1 MADPVGVRREYEV
14 SVGSVRA
21 GGGRGHPRPHH
32 PLPSLPQHFKQHEL
46 LSQEQCVNLLED
58 DGEHMVELGHPAVG
72 PIQV

>member
-1 MADPVGVRREYEV
+1 MADPVGVRREYE
-14 SVGSVRA
+14 
-21 GGGRGHPRPHH
+21 
-32 PLPSLPQHFKQHEL
+32 HFKQHEL